1 MHYEKNLHAFVPRH
15 FSPGHRKTRPG
26 RSVSVWIEL
35 MSDAVEQR
43 LSMRGLEEVLA
54 FGKRHA
60 KERGLKPGDVATAIA
75 DERREHPERG

>member
-1 MHYEKNLHAFVPRH
+1 MHYEKNLHAFVP
-15 FSPGHRKTRPG
+15 PALLTRAQEAAQQE
-26 RSVSVWIEL
+26 RISLDQLV
-35 MSDAVEQR
+35 SDAVEQR

-60 KERGLKPGDVATAIA
+60 KKRGLKPGDVATAIA